1 MKRTKTHINEVA
13 RKSLDITRDEYALC
27 AYLFFRQAYPS
38 QKAPGWCSDSREEI
52 ADFVGITRQGL
63 FKMLARLSGIGL
75 VEQDAKTGCYR
86 ASAMFADADEG
97 VNKVYVERKQS
108 LHEGVNKV
116 YVERKQSLPNKEE
129 RKERKKKE
137 VDEIAT
143 PPTAETFSLNDKSAA
158 GNPHPS
164 SAPPPPAAPAW
175 QPFTPSGELQKM
187 RTDFRC
193 VERFQKET
201 GLPESQYETAI
212 DAFAL
217 VAETITHGGPNDLRQ
232 HFFNW
237 SRKPEVVE
245 RLRPKPQQQIN
256 RSPYAAP
263 AGPVKF
269 AKP

>member
-1 MKRTKTHINEVA
+1 MLQHFIFLQRFSPDGWVKKSAKAIHETYPYLTEKEIRGSIERLCKKGYVFDKIENSIKADRTK
-13 RKSLDITRDEYALC
+13 S
-27 AYLFFRQAYPS
+27 FFVSELGHKLYETTPF
-38 QKAPGWCSDSREEI
+38 D
-52 ADFVGITRQGL
+52 
-63 FKMLARLSGIGL
+63 KMANGVPERANGFAEMANDNLPKGQMLIKESSIVNSSVV
-75 VEQDAKTGCYR
+75 VET
-86 ASAMFADADEG
+86 S
-97 VNKVYVERKQS
+97 
-108 LHEGVNKV
+108 
-116 YVERKQSLPNKEE
+116 P
-129 RKERKKKE
+129 
-137 VDEIAT
+137 
-143 PPTAETFSLNDKSAA
+143 PPTDETFSLNDKSAA

-269 AKP
+269 AKL